1 MDKASIRFKTSKK
14 VDQSDTALN
23 HGSGLL
29 NVFATPAMV
38 ALMEKSAHQLALA
51 NIPEGLDTVGIEISV
66 KHTRATPV
74 GKEVFAE
81 AVLEKQD
88 GKRLYFTITA
98 YDNQG
103 EIGTGTHIRYIID
116 PIKFMERTI

>member
-1 MDKASIRFKTSKK
+1 MDEHLIRHKTSKK

-29 NVFATPAMV
+29 NVFATPAMI

-81 AVLEKQD
+81 AVLERQE
-88 GKRLYFTITA
+88 GKRLHFSIIA

-103 EIGTGTHIRYIID
+103 EIGNGTHVRYIID
-116 PIKFMERTI
+116 PVKFMENTN